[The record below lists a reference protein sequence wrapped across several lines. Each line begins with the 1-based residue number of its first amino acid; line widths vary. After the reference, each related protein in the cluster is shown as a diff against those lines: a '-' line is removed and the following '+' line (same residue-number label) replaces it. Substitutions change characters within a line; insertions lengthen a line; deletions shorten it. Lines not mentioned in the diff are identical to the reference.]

1 MAEFKIQA
9 YVANLERYNEGA
21 LEGEWISFPTTP
33 REMERLLSR
42 IGVESAENMSIPNDA
57 FFIAN
62 FATDLPGDIDRI
74 SQFDSLEKLNYLAG
88 RLEEMDDRDFARFTQ
103 ALHQRIELPES
114 GIDGLINLTFNLNQI
129 WLQPEAVRVNG
140 FSLRPMLPEERL
152 YAYGQ
157 SSQLAMQTGS
167 IGRLRGDMD
176 WSGDG
181 FFTSWEDTNA
191 GLKTDA
197 FKEEFNR
204 LIGNLRENESFGK
217 MLQSRRAIANYGME
231 HPESAFSDRYD
242 TEFGFR
248 ADSEKYSYFLRL
260 NARQGDYNVY
270 IFCYDRPLLEEH
282 MTQAKEGIR
291 FITPEYEELFR
302 IPDGGKIRI
311 NWKDGKTKVD
321 TVCRYI
327 DDYHMATSSRLYH
340 ISEFAEIARQ
350 KGAVVE
356 PLTPVLDREKKIPW
370 NRVFDGSVDKIP
382 GKYRLPA
389 LASEAFQE
397 RVKQA
402 MRAAGYEFDRI
413 ESDYGCLRFDGE
425 STRMSFGSWKEA
437 ARWLEE
443 ALIDD
448 PALCGRVCRILHPE
462 EAEKIKVL
470 VVEPKKEPYVKEISP
485 GLESLQREVGG
496 YIEAVYPFGDPVALI
511 CNEEGKLDGLPLNR
525 ALYNERGTLRD
536 VISGTMLVVGLT
548 EDNFGALSPELLEKY
563 AEVYREPETFI
574 TINGAYYAY
583 PIVEAG
589 KEEADRIAADTISL
603 YARNGA
609 DIYNR
614 SSPEKVQQAVD
625 AVSVVVRSGDDY
637 PLRSTLLDIAE
648 NEPEDARVALNLI
661 KDLDRFYLEQGTP
674 RYELYQIG
682 NDDEDVFRNYGYRS
696 LEEIRKEGLSVDGR
710 NYACVYSGR
719 LKPEDTLDSLYER
732 FNLRKPFDFYG
743 HSLSVSDVIVTG
755 RDGTQQAWYVDSFG
769 FQEVPEFFE
778 HNPLEK
784 VEELLEDDYGMI
796 DGIINNGDRMKDE
809 REKPSVLGK
818 LQEKHQ
824 EAAEHNR
831 DRAKPEKTKSQE
843 KDLS

>member
-1 MAEFKIQA
+1 MA
-9 YVANLERYNEGA
+9 R
-21 LEGEWISFPTTP
+21 
-33 REMERLLSR
+33 
-42 IGVESAENMSIPNDA
+42 
-57 FFIAN
+57 
-62 FATDLPGDIDRI
+62 
-74 SQFDSLEKLNYLAG
+74 
-88 RLEEMDDRDFARFTQ
+88 
-103 ALHQRIELPES
+103 
-114 GIDGLINLTFNLNQI
+114 
-129 WLQPEAVRVNG
+129 
-140 FSLRPMLPEERL
+140 
-152 YAYGQ
+152 
-157 SSQLAMQTGS
+157 
-167 IGRLRGDMD
+167 
-176 WSGDG
+176 
-181 FFTSWEDTNA
+181 
-191 GLKTDA
+191 
-197 FKEEFNR
+197 
-204 LIGNLRENESFGK
+204 
-217 MLQSRRAIANYGME
+217 
-231 HPESAFSDRYD
+231 
-242 TEFGFR
+242 
-248 ADSEKYSYFLRL
+248 
-260 NARQGDYNVY
+260 
-270 IFCYDRPLLEEH
+270 
-282 MTQAKEGIR
+282 AKEGIR

-356 PLTPVLDREKKIPW
+356 PLTPVLDLEKRAQW

-425 STRMSFGSWKEA
+425 TTRMSFGSWREA

-448 PALCGRVCRILHPE
+448 PALCERVSRILHPE

-496 YIEAVYPFGDPVALI
+496 YIEAVYPFEDPVALI

-525 ALYNERGTLRD
+525 ALYNERGNLRD

-574 TINGAYYAY
+574 TINGTYYAY

-603 YARNGA
+603 YSRNGA
-609 DIYNR
+609 DVYNR
-614 SSPEKVQQAVD
+614 ASPEKVQQAAD

-637 PLRSTLLDIAE
+637 PLRSTLLDIAG
-648 NEPEDARVALNLI
+648 NEPEDARVALNLVR
-661 KDLDRFYLEQGTP
+661 DLDRFYLEQGTP
-674 RYELYQIG
+674 RYELYQIR
-682 NDDEDVFRNYGYRS
+682 NDDEEAFRNYGYRS
-696 LEEIRKEGLSVDGR
+696 LEEIRQDGLPVDGR

-719 LKPEDTLDSLYER
+719 LKPEENLDSLYER

-769 FQEVPEFFE
+769 FQELPEFFE

-818 LQEKHQ
+818 LQEKNQ
-824 EAAEHNR
+824 EAAEYNR

>member
-1 MAEFKIQA
+1 M
-9 YVANLERYNEGA
+9 RYHPSGSCCKNRVFTRGKRGKNEC
-21 LEGEWISFPTTP
+21 LRIHRIRRLRRSPISFPTTP
-33 REMERLLSR
+33 QEMERLLSR

-114 GIDGLINLTFNLNQI
+114 GVDGLINLTFNLDQVR
-129 WLQPEAVRVNG
+129 LVPGSVRVNG

-157 SSQLAMQTGS
+157 NSQLAMQTGS

-191 GLKTDA
+191 GLKTDD

-321 TVCRYI
+321 TTCRYI
-327 DDYHMATSSRLYH
+327 DDYHMETTSRLYH

-356 PLTPVLDREKKIPW
+356 PLTPVLDRERKTPW
-370 NRVFDGSVDKIP
+370 DRVFDGSVDKIP
-382 GKYRLPA
+382 RKYRLPS

-402 MRAAGYEFDRI
+402 MHAAGYEFDRI

-425 STRMSFGSWKEA
+425 STRMSFGSWREA

-448 PALCGRVCRILHPE
+448 PALCGRVSRILHPE

-496 YIEAVYPFGDPVALI
+496 YIEAVYPFEDPVALI

-525 ALYNERGTLRD
+525 ALYNERGNLRD
-536 VISGTMLVVGLT
+536 VVSGTMLVVGLT
-548 EDNFGALSPELLEKY
+548 EDNFGSLSPELLEKY

-574 TINGAYYAY
+574 TINGTYYAY
-583 PIVEAG
+583 PIVETG

-603 YARNGA
+603 YSRNGA
-609 DIYNR
+609 DVYNR

-625 AVSVVVRSGDDY
+625 
-637 PLRSTLLDIAE
+637 PL
-648 NEPEDARVALNLI
+648 
-661 KDLDRFYLEQGTP
+661 
-674 RYELYQIG
+674 
-682 NDDEDVFRNYGYRS
+682 
-696 LEEIRKEGLSVDGR
+696 
-710 NYACVYSGR
+710 YS
-719 LKPEDTLDSLYER
+719 
-732 FNLRKPFDFYG
+732 
-743 HSLSVSDVIVTG
+743 
-755 RDGTQQAWYVDSFG
+755 W
-769 FQEVPEFFE
+769 
-778 HNPLEK
+778 
-784 VEELLEDDYGMI
+784 
-796 DGIINNGDRMKDE
+796 
-809 REKPSVLGK
+809 
-818 LQEKHQ
+818 
-824 EAAEHNR
+824 
-831 DRAKPEKTKSQE
+831 
-843 KDLS
+843 

>member
-1 MAEFKIQA
+1 MTAIWMTIREVMKMAEFKIQA
-9 YVANLERYNEGA
+9 YVANLEWYNEGS

-88 RLEEMDDRDFARFTQ
+88 RLEEMDDRNFARFTQ

-114 GIDGLINLTFNLNQI
+114 GIDGLINLTFNLDQI
-129 WLQPEAVRVNG
+129 RLQPEAVRVNG

-157 SSQLAMQTGS
+157 SSQ
-167 IGRLRGDMD
+167 
-176 WSGDG
+176 
-181 FFTSWEDTNA
+181 
-191 GLKTDA
+191 
-197 FKEEFNR
+197 
-204 LIGNLRENESFGK
+204 
-217 MLQSRRAIANYGME
+217 
-231 HPESAFSDRYD
+231 
-242 TEFGFR
+242 
-248 ADSEKYSYFLRL
+248 
-260 NARQGDYNVY
+260 
-270 IFCYDRPLLEEH
+270 
-282 MTQAKEGIR
+282 
-291 FITPEYEELFR
+291 
-302 IPDGGKIRI
+302 
-311 NWKDGKTKVD
+311 
-321 TVCRYI
+321 CRYI

-350 KGAVVE
+350 KGATVE
-356 PLTPVLDREKKIPW
+356 PLTPVLDPEKKAQW
-370 NRVFDGSVDKIP
+370 NRVYDGSMDTIP
-382 GKYRLPA
+382 GKYRLPV

-402 MRAAGYEFDRI
+402 MHAAGYEFDRI

-425 STRMSFGSWKEA
+425 TTRMSFDSWKEA

-448 PALCGRVCRILHPE
+448 PALCGRVSRILHPE

-496 YIEAVYPFGDPVALI
+496 YIEAVYPFEDPVALI

-525 ALYNERGTLRD
+525 ALYNERGNLRD

-548 EDNFGALSPELLEKY
+548 EDNFCALSPELLEKY

-574 TINGAYYAY
+574 TINGTYYAY
-583 PIVEAG
+583 PIVETG
-589 KEEADRIAADTISL
+589 KEAADRIAADTISL
-603 YARNGA
+603 YSRNGA

-637 PLRSTLLDIAE
+637 PLRSTLLDIAG
-648 NEPEDARVALNLI
+648 NEPEDARVALNLVR
-661 KDLDRFYLEQGTP
+661 DLDRFYLEQGTP
-674 RYELYQIG
+674 RFELYQIG
-682 NDDEDVFRNYGYRS
+682 NDDEETFRNYGYRL
-696 LEEIRKEGLSVDGR
+696 LEEIRKDGLPVDGR

-719 LKPEDTLDSLYER
+719 LKPEETLDSLYER

-743 HSLSVSDVIVTG
+743 HSMSVSDVIVTG

-824 EAAEHNR
+824 EAEERNR
-831 DRAKPEKTKSQE
+831 DRAKPEKAKSQE